1 MQITFDRKTIN
12 ECLLQ
17 KFALPTFQRDY
28 KWELKHLAD
37 LLTDIQEA
45 FLSEWEKPHGRGE
58 VLGYDFYFLGTIIT
72 TDVGKGGKAIIDG
85 QQRITTLLLLM
96 SYIHRIGMQLPDQN
110 FSPVAST
117 IRRQIAGKN
126 QYNLEMDATRQR
138 VFDILLDDKLPDD
151 DLPDSIESIPNLD
164 PGSKK
169 LWDLYQS
176 IPSLISDVVK
186 ENNLLAFLADYIT
199 ERVCLF
205 EIGVPK
211 EQDGHKV
218 FVTMND
224 RGLKLTPIDLLK
236 GFLLSSIPI
245 DSENK
250 LAHASWTT
258 VIRKLQDVG
267 SDEDSNF
274 IKTWLR
280 AKYARTIR
288 GKRRGDEPGD
298 FELIGDSYHRWVMDN
313 KEALELRT
321 SDDFYE
327 LLITSLPFYA
337 NIYVQMKKH
346 EAEYSPDFPHVY
358 YNGARGLTLQT
369 MAVMS
374 AIKVTDSAAEV
385 SAKIKG
391 ISYYLDHLA
400 TARVT
405 QGKENTYD
413 NIRDIIFEFS
423 SEIRDLDKTT
433 LQLKLTNK
441 ASTPDL
447 VVSLDELSY
456 RSTKRQDLLHL
467 MARLADA
474 VEQGIN
480 LTNSV
485 GFSTYIDRSKDN
497 KNFDVEHL
505 LAATYGDI
513 NADIKHSGGKPFT
526 NYADFSLARSHIGG
540 LILLPR
546 GRNRSLR
553 AMRYSQKRERYAS
566 ENVLASSL
574 TDAFYLNNP
583 GVKVFLEETGV
594 GLKPHAHIDALAIK
608 ERGESYQRIAQLI
621 WHDTMVSKVMQ

>member
-96 SYIHRIGMQLPDQN
+96 SYIHRIGMQHPDQN

-138 VFDILLDDKLPDD
+138 VFDVLLDDKLSDD
-151 DLPDSIESIPNLD
+151 DLPDTIDSIPDLD
-164 PGSKK
+164 PGSRK
-169 LWDLYQS
+169 LWDLYQN

-186 ENNLLAFLADYIT
+186 ENNLVAFLADYIT

-250 LAHASWTT
+250 LAHASWTA
-258 VIRKLQDVG
+258 VIRKLQEIG

-298 FELIGDSYHRWVMDN
+298 FELIGDSYHRWAMDN
-313 KEALELRT
+313 RDLLGLKT
-321 SDDFYE
+321 SDDFYN
-327 LLITSLPFYA
+327 LLTSSLPFYS
-337 NIYVQMKKH
+337 NIYVQLKKN
-346 EAEYSPDFPHVY
+346 EAEYSSDFPHVF
-358 YNGARGLTLQT
+358 YNGARGLTLQS

-374 AIKVTDSAAEV
+374 AIKVTDSASEV

-423 SEIRDLDKTT
+423 SEIRDLDKPALLT
-433 LQLKLTNK
+433 KLATK
-441 ASTPDL
+441 LATSDF
-447 VVSLDELSY
+447 VVSVNELSY
-456 RSTKRQDLLHL
+456 ATAKRQDLLHL

-474 VEQGIN
+474 AEQGMN

-485 GFSTYIDRSKDN
+485 GFSNYIDRSKDN

-505 LAATYGDI
+505 LAVKFDNI
-513 NADIKHSGGKPFT
+513 NADIKKSGGKAFST
-526 NYADFSLARSHIGG
+526 FSDFVFARAHVGG

-546 GRNRSLR
+546 GRNRSLK
-553 AMRYSQKRERYAS
+553 AMAYSEKRERYAS

-583 GVKVFLEETGV
+583 GVANFLKETAI
-594 GLKPHAHIDALAIK
+594 GLKPHPYIDGNAIK
-608 ERGESYQRIAQLI
+608 ERGLAYQRIANLI
-621 WHDTMVSKVMQ
+621 WNDAQIAEVMQ